1 MIGGYACHNAEL
13 NCKNGGVCKKSE
25 GGSPYCDCPVAYEGD
40 SCQFL
45 RGKSTRTIIY
55 RGYREL
61 CVAFNLK

>member
-1 MIGGYACHNAEL
+1 MIGGYACQNDEL

-45 RGKSTRTIIY
+45 RGRST
-55 RGYREL
+55 
-61 CVAFNLK
+61 